1 MFNLETWGSK
11 LQSHVDVYINYN
23 KEALDKSVAALQPL
37 LVTLTTA
44 RIECAAS
51 AVAAAEKKLRKDEAL
66 FAVVYDSIKSFS
78 PVELTTVQQ
87 SVKNILYEAKMR
99 QLNWGLWSLSSNAN
113 AANPLKG
120 KEVRKGLY
128 QLWEHGLLAEQ
139 TINTDFVDLEVL
151 EKTVKLLKMDHKK
164 LKQLTSV
171 ELSPGAYDDEDEDE
185 DPATETHGGKGGEA
199 GSSSAAAQGAG
210 RGRGATRGAGA
221 ARGGGAKRTAAAATG
236 KASAECSYIPFATKT
251 ESRFL

>member
-1 MFNLETWGSK
+1 M
-11 LQSHVDVYINYN
+11 QSHVDVYINYN

-44 RIECAAS
+44 RIESVAS
-51 AVAAAEKKLRKDEAL
+51 AVSAAEKKLRKDEAL

-113 AANPLKG
+113 AAKTIQG

-171 ELSPGAYDDEDEDE
+171 ELSPGAYDDEDED
-185 DPATETHGGKGGEA
+185 PATETHGGKGGEA

-221 ARGGGAKRTAAAATG
+221 ARGRGAKRTAAAATG